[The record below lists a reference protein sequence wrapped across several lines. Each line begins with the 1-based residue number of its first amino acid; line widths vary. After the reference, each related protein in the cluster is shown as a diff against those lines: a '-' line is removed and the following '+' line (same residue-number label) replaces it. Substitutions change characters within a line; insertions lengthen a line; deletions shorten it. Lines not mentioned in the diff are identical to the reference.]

1 VNGQSTCDIGR
12 GARFTLPRSIGSPEE
27 IAGNEHLPPQR
38 RRPVRPPIAQRGNAM
53 GCMFLIQ
60 NCDMQRVG
68 LTSQRLRDNGT
79 RSKYA
84 NGSRDYMRATI
95 VKTSAI
101 IRKQHRF

>member
-1 VNGQSTCDIGR
+1 MPVCKERVGQVDAETADE
-12 GARFTLPRSIGSPEE
+12 L
-27 IAGNEHLPPQR
+27 
-38 RRPVRPPIAQRGNAM
+38 
-53 GCMFLIQ
+53 FLIQ